1 MKRAFTALAL
11 LVAFAPAATPGERY
25 RIVVNEKNPA
35 ASLTRS
41 EVARMFMKKI
51 TEWPDGADVAPVDQE
66 RTSATRDSFS
76 REIHQKDADAI
87 SAYWQTLVYSGRE
100 TPPPVRKSDAEVVD
114 FVRSNPGAIGYV
126 SASAATDG
134 VKVVSVR

>member
-1 MKRAFTALAL
+1 MKRVFTALAL
-11 LVAFAPAATPGERY
+11 LLTLAPSASPVEGFRV
-25 RIVVNEKNPA
+25 VVNDKNPA
-35 ASLTRS
+35 ATLTRS

-51 TEWPDGADVAPVDQE
+51 TEWPDGLEVAPVDQE
-66 RTSATRDSFS
+66 RTSATRDAFS

-100 TPPPVRKSDAEVVD
+100 TPPPVRKSDAEVVEY
-114 FVRSNPGAIGYV
+114 VRGNPGAIGYV
-126 SASAATDG
+126 SGSTAVEG